1 MTALRRKPAAPG
13 TASPAA
19 TASAP
24 ARPSRAL
31 EIRRGSVTSVPIV
44 VGAVPF
50 GLLVGAVAEQS
61 GLSLPETMLLS
72 ALVNAGSA
80 QMVGIGMLA
89 SGAAWPLVVL
99 TTLVINARHVFYSA
113 SLSPYVKHLSPGWR
127 SALAFGMTDAVY
139 ALAAKRYREDP
150 DPRGF
155 QHWNVMTA
163 SVAVYVAWLAATLV
177 GWIYGKDLSRIDG
190 LGLDFAIYATYI
202 GLVVSCFT
210 SVRAVAIGLL
220 AGALSLALH
229 QLPYQSGLFAATM
242 AAAVVASLW
251 EGRVRG
257 RDLDPPS

>member
-1 MTALRRKPAAPG
+1 MTTAASTP
-13 TASPAA
+13 TVNP
-19 TASAP
+19 
-24 ARPSRAL
+24 RPSRAR
-31 EIRRGSVTSVPIV
+31 EMRRGAVSSVGVV
-44 VGAVPF
+44 VGAIPF
-50 GLLVGAVAEQS
+50 ALLTGAVSQQS
-61 GLSLPETMLLS
+61 GLSLLETMLLS

-89 SGAAWPLVVL
+89 AGAAWPLVVL

-113 SLSPYVKHLSPGWR
+113 SLSPYVKHLSPAWR
-127 SALAFGMTDAVY
+127 AAIAHGMTDAVY

-155 QHWNVMTA
+155 QHWNVMAA
-163 SVAVYVAWLAATLV
+163 SLAVYAAWLSATMA
-177 GWIYGKDLSRIDG
+177 GWIYGKDLSGIDG

-229 QLPYQSGLFAATM
+229 QLPYQSGLFCSTM
-242 AAAVVASLW
+242 AAAVVAGWW
-251 EGRVRG
+251 EGKVRG
-257 RDLDPPS
+257 RDLDVSG